1 MADFDAEGP
10 EDKLVQ
16 EAEEL
21 MRQRRFPDAVSRYQD
36 VRRQSPTDLWASLGY
51 ISALECAGQVGEAEQ
66 ALEEAASS
74 HRGSAPLH
82 RFRHLFFVRREDLR
96 RAASSHAA
104 LQLEMIEEG
113 PEDQLADLYFNQGR
127 YHEARAELERLLRD
141 GVLDR
146 EEQQGMRASVLARI
160 GACLRQS
167 GEPEPARERLIAA
180 LALEPGNH
188 WTLSELAEAERA
200 LGNVEQARRRY
211 REALEANH
219 DDQWTRGHL
228 AQLECEDGRIDEA
241 VRLYETII
249 AAEPKAAWAKVELA
263 QVVAD
268 RDGKRTA
275 ELLASALDDDP
286 SYPWAHAQLGNL
298 ARRAGQFEEA
308 RRHYQR
314 AAAAAPS
321 ASWILHEQADVCRHL
336 GRMEEAYA
344 HLEHAK
350 GHNPYDA
357 VTYGYFADLLRHEG
371 KHAQAL
377 THLEKAV
384 ELDAAY
390 TWAWREMAELKG
402 LAGKHDEAEQ
412 AYRRACDLEPGE
424 AINDGLK
431 AFLLRCQGRRDA
443 AQPYLERAVEVQ
455 REYLWA
461 WREQIDYAFTTGRS
475 EVAEGIARRA
485 LVAIPESVPL
495 TTMLAEALR
504 KQGKRREAAE
514 VAAKGLDLAGEVP
527 QLWAIRAEIAA
538 ETGEL
543 DEALSFARRATDLDR
558 SGEYQ
563 ALHAQILLASGKED
577 EADAIVRDL
586 VAGPHPV
593 LSAFELAAT
602 LAERRGQPERGVR
615 WCDQALAGPFPGE
628 PRLTTRRA
636 RLALL
641 IAKDAAAR
649 NAAVAPL
656 AALFERPAMM
666 TPWRDVAQAYAT
678 AGQAVLARRAAHL
691 HLGFAAPADQ
701 AKAWLAL
708 AELELALGNLAE
720 AQQALD
726 QTLARDADAI
736 PALTLGAVLGEQ
748 AGDLAT
754 AITRLERIDQLLRE
768 QVGDHADGAP
778 EAVLHRQLTALYER
792 AARFAEADALW
803 QRLITGRGPDHV
815 PHPPHQAEYCCYLMR
830 RDRHVE
836 AETLAA
842 PLLPVLAAT
851 FPAAAETQHLLKDL
865 AVRRSERDG
874 ADTGIATLVAH
885 DAILANGNRLI
896 LAQLALILDDA
907 VLAKQQLDHVAT
919 NDPDFR
925 PARML
930 RVRLLAHTGALGE
943 AEALARTLWQT
954 ARDDHEA
961 TSLLAECL
969 ALQSRHAEALA
980 VLDEAAAR
988 TPPNRDCGLVAALI
1002 ALELHGES
1010 ACLARLGRV
1019 VAGDSQAPT
1028 TRVLAAAWPGTWA
1041 KPDPAT
1047 PATRDD
1053 LRALPAFANAARR
1066 LAAALARSG
1075 RHDLAAD
1082 LLIQVADVVTGR
1094 NDTDRRRL
1102 LANAVTPL
1110 IRSGR
1115 RRQAWSVAGRSGS
1128 LLALLRCCL
1137 P

>member
-10 EDKLVQ
+10 EEKLVQ

-66 ALEEAASS
+66 ALEEIASS

-127 YHEARAELERLLRD
+127 YHEARSELERLLRD

-146 EEQQGMRASVLARI
+146 EEQQGVRASVLARI

-211 REALEANH
+211 REALESNA

-241 VRLYETII
+241 VRLYDTII

-263 QVVAD
+263 QVVAE
-268 RDGKRTA
+268 RDEKRAA

-286 SYPWAHAQLGNL
+286 AYPWAHAQLGNL
-298 ARRAGQFEEA
+298 ARRAGRYDEA
-308 RRHYQR
+308 RKHYQR
-314 AAAAAPS
+314 AASAAPS

-344 HLEHAK
+344 HLEHARS
-350 GHNPYDA
+350 HNPYDA
-357 VTYGYFADLLRHEG
+357 VTYGYYADLLRHEG
-371 KHAQAL
+371 KHPPAL
-377 THLEKAV
+377 TYLEKAV

-390 TWAWREMAELKG
+390 TWAWREMAELKA
-402 LAGKHDEAEQ
+402 LAGRHDEAEQ

-455 REYLWA
+455 RDYLWA
-461 WREQIDYAFTTGRS
+461 WREQIDYAFSLGRT
-475 EVAEGIARRA
+475 EQAETLARRA
-485 LVAIPESVPL
+485 LVAIPDSVSL
-495 TTMLAEALR
+495 MTLLAEALR
-504 KQGKRREAAE
+504 KQGKRREAGD
-514 VAAKGLDLAGEVP
+514 VAAKGLELAGEVP

-538 ETGEL
+538 ENGEFG
-543 DEALSFARRATDLDR
+543 EALRCVLRAIELDR

-577 EADAIVRDL
+577 EADAIVRTL
-586 VAGPHPV
+586 VAAPHPV
-593 LSAFELAAT
+593 LAAFELAAT
-602 LAERRGQPERGVR
+602 LAERRNQPEQGVH
-615 WCDQALAGPFPGE
+615 WCDQALRGPFPGE
-628 PRLTTRRA
+628 PRLTARRA

-641 IAKDAAAR
+641 VAKDPMAR
-649 NAAVAPL
+649 VAAVAPL
-656 AALFERPAMM
+656 AALFERPATM
-666 TPWRDVAQAYAT
+666 TPWRDVAQTYAN

-691 HLGFAAPADQ
+691 HLGFASAADQ
-701 AKAWLAL
+701 GKAWLAL

-726 QTLARDADAI
+726 QTLARDPDAI
-736 PALTLGAVLGEQ
+736 PALILGAVLGEQ

-754 AITRLERIDQLLRE
+754 AITRLERIDHLLRE
-768 QVGDHADGAP
+768 QVGDQADGAP
-778 EAVLHRQLTALYER
+778 EAVLHRQLAALHER
-792 AARFAEADALW
+792 AGRFAEAETVW
-803 QRLITGRGPDHV
+803 QRLLTGRGPAAL
-815 PHPPHQAEYCCYLMR
+815 PHPPHQAEYCCYLLR
-830 RDRHVE
+830 RGRHVE
-836 AETLAA
+836 AEALAV
-842 PLLPVLAAT
+842 PLLPELVAV
-851 FPAAAETQHLLKDL
+851 FPAATETQHLLKDL
-865 AVRRSERDG
+865 AVRRAERDG
-874 ADTGIATLVAH
+874 ADAGVATLLAH
-885 DAILANGNRLI
+885 DDILANGNRLI
-896 LAQLALILDDA
+896 LAQLALILDQIA
-907 VLAKQQLDHVAT
+907 VTKRQLDRVAE
-919 NDPDFR
+919 NDPEHR
-925 PARML
+925 QGRLL
-930 RVRLLAHTGALGE
+930 RVRLLAHTNQLVA
-943 AEALARTLWQT
+943 AETLARTLWQ
-954 ARDDHEA
+954 AGRDDHESTA
-961 TSLLAECL
+961 LLAECL
-969 ALQSRHAEALA
+969 ALQGRHLDALA
-980 VLDEAAAR
+980 VLDESATK
-988 TPPNRDCGLVAALI
+988 TPLNRDCALVAALV
-1002 ALELHGES
+1002 ALELHGET

-1019 VAGDSQAPT
+1019 PAGDSQAPT
-1028 TRVLAAAWPGTWA
+1028 ARVLAAAWPGTWA
-1041 KPDPAT
+1041 KVDAAT
-1047 PATRDD
+1047 PATCDD
-1053 LRALPAFANAARR
+1053 LRALPAFPAAAQH
-1066 LAAALARSG
+1066 LAAALSRSG
-1075 RHDLAAD
+1075 RHDLSGD
-1082 LLIQVADVVTGR
+1082 LLLHVADAVIVRHADTG
-1094 NDTDRRRL
+1094 RRL
-1102 LANAVTPL
+1102 LALAVPAL
-1110 IRSGR
+1110 IRCGR
-1115 RRQAWSVAGRSGS
+1115 RRAAWTAAQRSGS
-1128 LLALLRCCL
+1128 LVALLRCCL